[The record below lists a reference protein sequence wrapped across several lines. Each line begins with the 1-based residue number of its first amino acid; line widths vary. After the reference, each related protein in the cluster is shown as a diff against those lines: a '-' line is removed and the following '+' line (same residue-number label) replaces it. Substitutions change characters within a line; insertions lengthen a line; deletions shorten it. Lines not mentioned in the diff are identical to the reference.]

1 MYIHRMIQKDNTNQS
16 KKEVLKL
23 YLYHADPGLSGIV
36 FGNVRRRFPESDH
49 TSGLTRKL
57 LREISEFG
65 SENRINLVKRLV
77 FTKFIN
83 LFRINLVK
91 CVDFYQVNVY
101 NSILPG
107 NKMPNFP
114 KIFPGYSVFL
124 GGENMQYKDFR
135 IHSFNLS
142 PDEANELYN
151 KRYNGESTIRLG
163 FDIKGSDSFVVLNPE
178 LSALIFSIYQGDKKL
193 TLLSSKI
200 SAYALDQFVDTSM
213 IEEIQQ
219 SNEVENVNSTR
230 KEIKDALDAVSQGR
244 HGKRFVS
251 MVRKYLILQSDKDIP
266 LSTCQDIRSLYDDFI
281 ADEVVREDPEDQPD
295 GEIFRKSP
303 VHVDNGHGQ
312 SIHEGLFPES
322 KIITAMDS
330 ALSIL
335 NNENYDILIRVA
347 LYHYFFGYIHPFY
360 NGNGRMTR
368 FISSYMLAKY
378 FSKSACLRISYVI
391 KEHRSRYYELFK
403 NANDKRNRG
412 ELTEFVMGYLTF
424 FKEAIDGTYV
434 TLEEKNKLYQE
445 YEKLLDG
452 WIDKNMNKL
461 SFMQRFS
468 FKYILQADLFGDSSM
483 DISRITYMMECS
495 EKTAR
500 KILSD
505 AGPLV
510 KTTKDGR
517 KLIWHINLE
526 TLSSEEN

>member
-1 MYIHRMIQKDNTNQS
+1 
-16 KKEVLKL
+16 
-23 YLYHADPGLSGIV
+23 
-36 FGNVRRRFPESDH
+36 
-49 TSGLTRKL
+49 
-57 LREISEFG
+57 
-65 SENRINLVKRLV
+65 
-77 FTKFIN
+77 
-83 LFRINLVK
+83 
-91 CVDFYQVNVY
+91 
-101 NSILPG
+101 
-107 NKMPNFP
+107 MPNFP

-163 FDIKGSDSFVVLNPE
+163 FNINGFDSFVVLNPE

>member
-1 MYIHRMIQKDNTNQS
+1 
-16 KKEVLKL
+16 
-23 YLYHADPGLSGIV
+23 
-36 FGNVRRRFPESDH
+36 
-49 TSGLTRKL
+49 
-57 LREISEFG
+57 
-65 SENRINLVKRLV
+65 
-77 FTKFIN
+77 
-83 LFRINLVK
+83 
-91 CVDFYQVNVY
+91 
-101 NSILPG
+101 
-107 NKMPNFP
+107 
-114 KIFPGYSVFL
+114 
-124 GGENMQYKDFR
+124 MQYKDFR

-163 FDIKGSDSFVVLNPE
+163 FNINGFDSFVVLNPE

-200 SAYALDQFVDTSM
+200 STYALDQFVDTSM

-230 KEIKDALDAVSQGR
+230 KERKDALNAVSQGR
-244 HGKRFVS
+244 PGKRFVS

-330 ALSIL
+330 ALSFL

>member
-1 MYIHRMIQKDNTNQS
+1 MLT
-16 KKEVLKL
+16 
-23 YLYHADPGLSGIV
+23 
-36 FGNVRRRFPESDH
+36 GNINPDFPES
-49 TSGLTRKL
+49 
-57 LREISEFG
+57 
-65 SENRINLVKRLV
+65 
-77 FTKFIN
+77 
-83 LFRINLVK
+83 
-91 CVDFYQVNVY
+91 
-101 NSILPG
+101 
-107 NKMPNFP
+107 
-114 KIFPGYSVFL
+114 FPGYSVFL
-124 GGENMQYKDFR
+124 GGRNMAYKDFR

-178 LSALIFSIYQGDKKL
+178 LSTLISSIYQADKKL
-193 TLLSSKI
+193 SLLSAQI
-200 SAYALDQFVDTSM
+200 PAYALDQFVDTSM
-213 IEEIQQ
+213 VEEIQQ

-251 MVRKYLILQSDKDIP
+251 MVRKYMILQSDKDIP
-266 LSTCQDIRSLYDDFI
+266 LSTCQDIRNLYDDFI
-281 ADEVVREDPEDQPD
+281 ADEVVREEPDDQPD

-303 VHVDNGHGQ
+303 VHVDNGRGQ
-312 SIHEGLFPES
+312 RIHEGLFPES
-322 KIITAMDS
+322 KIITAMNS

-335 NNENYDILIRVA
+335 NNESYDILIRVA

-391 KEHRSRYYELFK
+391 KEHRNRYYEMFK

-424 FKEAIDGTYV
+424 FKEAIDGTYI
-434 TLEEKNKLYQE
+434 TLEEKKKLYQE
-445 YEKLLDG
+445 YEKLLDA

-461 SFMQRFS
+461 SFTQRYS
-468 FKYILQADLFGDSSM
+468 FKYMLQADLFGDSSM

-500 KILSD
+500 KILAD
-505 AGPLV
+505 ADPLV

-526 TLSSEEN
+526 ALSSEEN

>member
-1 MYIHRMIQKDNTNQS
+1 M
-16 KKEVLKL
+16 L
-23 YLYHADPGLSGIV
+23 
-36 FGNVRRRFPESDH
+36 
-49 TSGLTRKL
+49 
-57 LREISEFG
+57 
-65 SENRINLVKRLV
+65 
-77 FTKFIN
+77 
-83 LFRINLVK
+83 
-91 CVDFYQVNVY
+91 
-101 NSILPG
+101 
-107 NKMPNFP
+107 
-114 KIFPGYSVFL
+114 
-124 GGENMQYKDFR
+124 YKDFR

-142 PDEANELYN
+142 PEKANELYN

-178 LSALIFSIYQGDKKL
+178 LSTLISSIYQADKKL
-193 TLLSSKI
+193 ALLSSKI
-200 SAYALDQFVDTSM
+200 PPDALEQFVNTSM

-251 MVRKYLILQSDKDIP
+251 MVRKYMILQSNKDIP
-266 LSTCQDIRSLYDDFI
+266 LSTCQDIRKLYDDFI
-281 ADEVVREDPEDQPD
+281 ADEVVRDNPEDQPD

-303 VHVDNGHGQ
+303 VHVDNDRGQ
-312 SIHEGLFPES
+312 RIHEGLFPES
-322 KIITAMDS
+322 KIITSMDS

-378 FSKSACLRISYVI
+378 FSKSSCLRISYVI
-391 KEHRSRYYELFK
+391 KEHRSRYYELFR

-412 ELTEFVMGYLTF
+412 ELTEFVMGYLAF

-445 YEKLLDG
+445 YEKLLYA
-452 WIDKNMNKL
+452 WIDRNMNKL
-461 SFMQRFS
+461 SSVQRFC
-468 FKYILQADLFGDSSM
+468 FVYMLQTDLFGDSSM
-483 DISRITYMMECS
+483 DISKITYMMECS
-495 EKTAR
+495 ERTAR
-500 KILSD
+500 KILAD

-510 KTTKDGR
+510 ETTKDGR
-517 KLIWHINLE
+517 KLIWHINLD
-526 TLSSEEN
+526 TLSSEKN

>member
-91 CVDFYQVNVY
+91 SVDFYQVNVY

-163 FDIKGSDSFVVLNPE
+163 FNNNGFDSFVVLNPE

>member
-91 CVDFYQVNVY
+91 SVDFYQVNVY

-163 FDIKGSDSFVVLNPE
+163 FNINGFDSFVVLNPE

-295 GEIFRKSP
+295 
-303 VHVDNGHGQ
+303 V
-312 SIHEGLFPES
+312 
-322 KIITAMDS
+322 
-330 ALSIL
+330 
-335 NNENYDILIRVA
+335 RVA